1 MRPCACQPVL
11 VPCSFFL
18 LPDFTSGLLW
28 LTELALLPL
37 QTQRR
42 ASRRPAERLHLDH
55 PAITECVDI
64 RKAYIL
70 PMVAT
75 FGTNPGVNKYDDP
88 VASHD
93 KPLRCL
99 PRPQR
104 HGAASDTVSRHLAH
118 DTCRGEGTPPARSTR
133 CAPRAVRL
141 R

>member
-28 LTELALLPL
+28 LSELALLPL
-37 QTQRR
+37 EAGAGVPAGRR
-42 ASRRPAERLHLDH
+42 TLASRPPSHYAMCRHPQGLH
-55 PAITECVDI
+55 PAHGCYLWGE
-64 RKAYIL
+64 
-70 PMVAT
+70 
-75 FGTNPGVNKYDDP
+75 PGVNKYDDP

-104 HGAASDTVSRHLAH
+104 HGAASDTVSRHLVH

-133 CAPRAVRL
+133 CAPRAV
-141 R
+141 